1 MCEKCDLNE
10 YAAELSTEKWLKA
23 VRDTDEMSTALE
35 EARYQLARDEQV
47 IADVRAIAEMAN
59 ELEFHQLRGLLARI
73 SKRVGGVADTLDAR
87 AG

>member
-1 MCEKCDLNE
+1 MEAKEIYTVL
-10 YAAELSTEKWLKA
+10 A
-23 VRDTDEMSTALE
+23 

-47 IADVRAIAEMAN
+47 IADVRAIAEQAN